1 MYSIV
6 NVYQV
11 YIIRRIKRESVEH
24 LKQRVHA
31 ASVSDAGTASTH
43 LMQ

>member
-11 YIIRRIKRESVEH
+11 YIRRIKRESVEH
-24 LKQRVHA
+24 LKQRVHV